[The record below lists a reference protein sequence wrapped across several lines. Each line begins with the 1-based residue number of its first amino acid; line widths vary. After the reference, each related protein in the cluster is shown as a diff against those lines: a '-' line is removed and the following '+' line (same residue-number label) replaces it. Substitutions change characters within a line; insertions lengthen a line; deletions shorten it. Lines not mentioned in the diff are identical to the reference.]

1 MSSTEK
7 PMKPRSRLAIPALLL
22 ILAVSLPA
30 LAFEY
35 PLSSTSIR
43 DAYFLGAE
51 NDRKTADFLAKYTN
65 VPPGQNT
72 GAGVTMIRME
82 TPYVQVVL
90 RSMQG
95 ANYSSQDAQQ
105 EFVGKTADFE
115 IHATVDYGAA
125 PCGPIETASGGFRM
139 ISGDCWRNFT
149 YRLTQKKEISAKS
162 VEGSA
167 VYGYGDN
174 PVIVG
179 GDVKLTYDI
188 SKIESGPAQFDVTT
202 PGGKI
207 ISATFDLDQLK

>member
-1 MSSTEK
+1 
-7 PMKPRSRLAIPALLL
+7 MKRRSQLAIPALLL

-30 LAFEY
+30 LAVEY
-35 PLSSTSIR
+35 PLSSSSIR
-43 DAYFLGAE
+43 NAYFLGAE

-65 VPPGQNT
+65 VPPGQKT
-72 GAGVTMIRME
+72 GAGVTMIRAE

-95 ANYSSQDAQQ
+95 ANYSAQDAEQ
-105 EFVGKTADFE
+105 EFTGKIADFK

-125 PCGPIETASGGFRM
+125 PCGPVETASGGFRM
-139 ISGDCWRNFT
+139 ISGDCWRNFS
-149 YRLTQKKEISAKS
+149 YRLTQKKEIPAKS
-162 VEGSA
+162 VEGSP
-167 VYGYGDN
+167 VYSYGDN

-202 PGGKI
+202 PDGKVF
-207 ISATFDLDQLK
+207 SATFDLDQLK